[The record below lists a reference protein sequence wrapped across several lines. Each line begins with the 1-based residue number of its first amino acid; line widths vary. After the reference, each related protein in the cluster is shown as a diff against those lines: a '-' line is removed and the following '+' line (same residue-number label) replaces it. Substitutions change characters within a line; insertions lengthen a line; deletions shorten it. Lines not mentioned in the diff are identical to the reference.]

1 MDAAGER
8 NEYDSS
14 EASYEGAYVAMFQD
28 YVHRDL
34 KWNSEMYYTVSAN
47 VRPWDQ
53 GQPGQVAEALRS
65 AMTQQGSMRLMVACG
80 YYDLA
85 TPFNGI
91 EQTVSHMMLEPSIRK
106 NVTFNYY
113 EAGHMMYIDKKAREK
128 LHKDV
133 DDFINSSY
141 SHADTPTR

>member
-1 MDAAGER
+1 VLVAA
-8 NEYDSS
+8 
-14 EASYEGAYVAMFQD
+14 
-28 YVHRDL
+28 
-34 KWNSEMYYTVSAN
+34 
-47 VRPWDQ
+47 
-53 GQPGQVAEALRS
+53 
-65 AMTQQGSMRLMVACG
+65 G

-91 EQTVSHMMLEPSIRK
+91 EQTVSHMNLEPPFRK
-106 NVTFNYY
+106 KVSFAYY

-141 SHADTPTR
+141 QNSGQ